1 MSFKISGCKF
11 FHLPIGNTAG
21 PANTSNPFVSEPT
34 CCPAVSGVFDY
45 KGFVTV
51 RRDPGLIS
59 HAVNRLNSMQ
69 QPFARRPEFY
79 FFNESKQF
87 NPFTVVALSGLF
99 SWFILCHDVKSPG
112 NGLEAGS
119 LVTFIF
125 VQPFIITYW

>member
-1 MSFKISGCKF
+1 MSFKISGGIF

-21 PANTSNPFVSEPT
+21 PANAPKPFVSEPASR
-34 CCPAVSGVFDY
+34 PAVSGVFNH

-51 RRDPGLIS
+51 RRDAGLIPY
-59 HAVNRLNSMQ
+59 AVNRLNSMQ

-99 SWFILCHDVKSPG
+99 SWFILCHDVNPNPAAPEMKI
-112 NGLEAGS
+112 ED
-119 LVTFIF
+119 
-125 VQPFIITYW
+125 

>member
-34 CCPAVSGVFDY
+34 RRPAVSGVFDH

-51 RRDPGLIS
+51 SRDAGLIS

-87 NPFTVVALSGLF
+87 NPLTVVAFSRLF
-99 SWFILCHDVKSPG
+99 SWFFLCHDVNSP
-112 NGLEAGS
+112 EIGS
-119 LVTFIF
+119 ALVF
-125 VQPFIITYW
+125 